1 MLRGE
6 ADDSLAAVVRR
17 AGVKSVVLGCTDG
30 RCGSC
35 RVVLDGALVASC
47 AIALGGIAEG
57 AAVLTAKSLGQTPAA
72 RAATESFAVERPT
85 RCQMCVGALGVTASV
100 LARDLAA
107 GAAREE
113 RTDELLRDA
122 TCMCTG
128 RGSWRRALA
137 SVEPAK

>member
-1 MLRGE
+1 M
-6 ADDSLAAVVRR
+6 
-17 AGVKSVVLGCTDG
+17 KSVIVGCADRG
-30 RCGSC
+30 CGSC

-47 AIALGGIAEG
+47 SVRLADVAEG
-57 AAVLTAKSLGQTPAA
+57 ATVLTASSFATTAA
-72 RAATESFAVERPT
+72 AQAAVAAFAVERPT

-100 LARDLAA
+100 LARDLAS
-107 GAAREE
+107 GANRDARV
-113 RTDELLRDA
+113 DELLRDA